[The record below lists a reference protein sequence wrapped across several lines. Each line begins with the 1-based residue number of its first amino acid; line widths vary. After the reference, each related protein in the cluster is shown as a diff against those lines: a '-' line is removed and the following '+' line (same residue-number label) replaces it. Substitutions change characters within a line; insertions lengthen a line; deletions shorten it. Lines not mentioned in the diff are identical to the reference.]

1 MLLFCFLLSFYQGF
15 LSQTL
20 SIYGTAGE
28 GKGPPYSS
36 LPLPFTHEH
45 SEIDD
50 YQVFLIAPLVNI
62 RLLFD
67 EIHHL
72 LEGHLE
78 VFASALALTLALSI
92 LSVTNLN
99 CL

>member
-1 MLLFCFLLSFYQGF
+1 M
-15 LSQTL
+15 

-28 GKGPPYSS
+28 GKGPLCSS

-45 SEIDD
+45 SETDE
-50 YQVFLIAPLVNI
+50 YHVFLIAPLVNI
-62 RLLFD
+62 KLLFD

-78 VFASALALTLALSI
+78 VLASALALTLALSTF
-92 LSVTNLN
+92 SVTKFRLP
-99 CL
+99 LELKTTTMVIII